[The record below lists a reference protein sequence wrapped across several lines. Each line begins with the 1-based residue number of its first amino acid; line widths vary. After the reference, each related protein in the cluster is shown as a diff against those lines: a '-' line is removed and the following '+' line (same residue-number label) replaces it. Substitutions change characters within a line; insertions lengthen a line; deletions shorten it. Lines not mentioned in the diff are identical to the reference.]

1 MRADVKENLLKATVA
16 LLQSEKAPESITARD
31 IATAAD
37 VNLAMINYYFKS
49 KDELIYL
56 AVGELMREEAN
67 AWLSIKGKNMPAF
80 QRLREMLIT
89 LCDITIKYSQFTSL
103 TVEYE
108 IIKADITVPQYILP
122 LIREICGGERSE
134 ISMRITAYEIISLLQ
149 LLFLRAKDFWSYAGV
164 DVLEHDGRVQIIDTL
179 LASHFPEG
187 AKKDEI
193 L

>member
-1 MRADVKENLLKATVA
+1 MKADVKENLLKATTA
-16 LLQSEKAPESITARD
+16 LLQSERTPESITARD

-49 KDELIYL
+49 KDELVYL

-67 AWLSIKGKNMPAF
+67 AWLSIKGKDMPAF

-103 TVEYE
+103 SVEYE

-122 LIREICGGERSE
+122 LIREICGNERSE
-134 ISMRITAYEIISLLQ
+134 ISMRITAYEIISILQ
-149 LLFLRAKDFWSYAGV
+149 LLFLRAKDFWRYAGV
-164 DVLEHDGRVQIIDTL
+164 DVMEHDGRVQIIDTL
-179 LASHFPEG
+179 LASHFLEG